1 VKTHSIGFRLAAWY
15 FAVFAVGLT
24 VFSIAAWF
32 AMRASVYHAIDDELR
47 DRVRGVTRF
56 MENQISSLSVPEI
69 RDEFREHSVLGPGG
83 DLFQVCDE
91 EGQWLYRSVPLENA
105 NVAIAKPASLR
116 ASRFD
121 SLQIERHRL
130 RFYSQRIVVNGKP
143 YTVQV
148 AALMNEAFEALDR
161 FRLILLFVTPILLVL
176 ASAGGYWLSTRAL
189 APVDDIAHAAQ
200 RISIENLEER
210 LTVPA
215 TGDQLQRLSET
226 LNAMLS
232 RLELSVRRM
241 KQFTADASHELRA
254 PVSLIR
260 TTAEVAVQKRDRP
273 ASEYFEA
280 LQEILE
286 EAERTSQIVDSM
298 MLLARADSGKE
309 IVESS
314 AADLCAVV
322 RDAADQG
329 EKLARSH
336 GVRFSAEIPHG
347 TCMIHGDADAL
358 RRAILILIDNA
369 AKYTPHGGSVA
380 VRLDPC
386 NGVAIASVTDTGIG
400 IRNEDLPHIFDRFW
414 RADKA
419 RSREQGGAGLGLS
432 IAKWIFEMH
441 HGSIDVESE
450 PGRGSTFQVRLP
462 LDSDSTRVRSALTPS
477 TGKGDATAM

>member
-260 TTAEVAVQKRDRP
+260 TTAELAVRGGRTDH
-273 ASEYFEA
+273 EYHEDMV
-280 LQEILE
+280 QILA
-286 EAERTSQIVDSM
+286 EAERTSRLIDSLL
-298 MLLARADSGKE
+298 LLARADAGE
-309 IVESS
+309 DGMQRELTDVVSS
-314 AADLCAVV
+314 AREAVE
-322 RDAADQG
+322 RGRA
-329 EKLARSH
+329 LANERGIELSSELS
-336 GVRFSAEIPHG
+336 GSPTI
-347 TCMIHGDADAL
+347 MLGDGDAL
-358 RRAILILIDNA
+358 RRLVFILIDNA
-369 AKYTPHGGSVA
+369 IKYNTPGGSVRVRVCIEDGSA
-380 VRLDPC
+380 VC
-386 NGVAIASVTDTGIG
+386 SVRDSGIG
-400 IRNEDLPHIFDRFW
+400 IALEDQAHIFDRFW
-414 RADKA
+414 RADKV
-419 RSREQGGAGLGLS
+419 RSRGEGGAGLGLS
-432 IAKWIFEMH
+432 IARWI
-441 HGSIDVESE
+441 VERHQGTIEVTSHL
-450 PGRGSTFQVRLP
+450 GRSTTFTVKLP
-462 LDSDSTRVRSALTPS
+462 LIQVPTQEA
-477 TGKGDATAM
+477 